1 MEPRFDHDT
10 EESRLYAAWEAAGC
24 FTPERNV
31 ASGLAQKDSK
41 AFSIVL
47 PPPNV
52 TGTLHTGH
60 AMMLAVEDILVRY
73 HRMKGDRTLWIPGT
87 DHAAIATQ
95 EKVEKEL
102 YKSEKLTRH
111 DLGREVF
118 LKRVEEFAQESHD
131 TIADQIRAMGAS
143 VDWTREAYTLDATR
157 NRAVVEMFCRM
168 HEDGLIYR
176 GARIVNWD
184 PKMQTTVSD
193 EEIEWVEEKAP
204 LYYLQYGPFEIATA
218 RPETKFGDKYVVVH
232 PDDPR
237 YAQYADR
244 QTFEL
249 EWINGPVTATLVKD
263 PVIDMEFGTGAMT
276 ITPWHDAVDFEIAER
291 HGLDK
296 EQIID
301 EYGKLREVAG
311 DLAGMKIGPAREA
324 VVEKL
329 RAKGLVTRVDED
341 YVHRTARSSRGGGKI
356 EPQIKEQWFVAVH
369 EPFLL
374 RQSVIDGVPPGSE
387 VTLAQLMEHV
397 VERGL
402 VEIIPEYAAKT
413 YFHWIRNLRDWC
425 ISRQIWYGH
434 RIPAW
439 YRDGKTY
446 VGRTAPEGDGWSQ
459 DPDTL
464 DTWFSSGMWTFS
476 TLGWPEDTED
486 LRTYHPTA
494 VLETGTDILFFWVA
508 RMILMSTYAL
518 GDVPFRTAYLHGL
531 VLDAK
536 GQKMSKSKNNGID
549 PRDMI
554 ELYGADALRMA
565 LVVGV
570 TPGSEQRL
578 TEDKIRGYRNF
589 TTKVWNLGRFV
600 LSSKPDGFEASS
612 VALTEADEAR
622 IAEARAMRDEIAQ
635 HLDRFELHLA
645 GEKAY
650 HYVWHTFADK
660 VVEEAKPRLRGD
672 DPADAAAAWAMLE
685 EVLETC
691 LGFLHPFMPFVTEQ
705 VHQHVRDGGW
715 LMTRR
720 WNA

>member
-1 MEPRFDHDT
+1 
-10 EESRLYAAWEAAGC
+10 
-24 FTPERNV
+24 
-31 ASGLAQKDSK
+31 
-41 AFSIVL
+41 
-47 PPPNV
+47 
-52 TGTLHTGH
+52 
-60 AMMLAVEDILVRY
+60 
-73 HRMKGDRTLWIPGT
+73 
-87 DHAAIATQ
+87 
-95 EKVEKEL
+95 
-102 YKSEKLTRH
+102 
-111 DLGREVF
+111 
-118 LKRVEEFAQESHD
+118 
-131 TIADQIRAMGAS
+131 
-143 VDWTREAYTLDATR
+143 
-157 NRAVVEMFCRM
+157 
-168 HEDGLIYR
+168 
-176 GARIVNWD
+176 
-184 PKMQTTVSD
+184 
-193 EEIEWVEEKAP
+193 
-204 LYYLQYGPFEIATA
+204 
-218 RPETKFGDKYVVVH
+218 VVH

-249 EWINGPVTATLVKD
+249 EWINGPVTATLIKD

-369 EPFLL
+369 KPFLL

-402 VEIIPEYAAKT
+402 VEIIPEYASKT

-439 YRDGKTY
+439 YRDGETY

-476 TLGWPEDTED
+476 TLGWPEETED
-486 LRTYHPTA
+486 LRTYHPTS

-554 ELYGADALRMA
+554 ELYGADALR
-565 LVVGV
+565 
-570 TPGSEQRL
+570 
-578 TEDKIRGYRNF
+578 RG
-589 TTKVWNLGRFV
+589 
-600 LSSKPDGFEASS
+600 ASS
-612 VALTEADEAR
+612 A
-622 IAEARAMRDEIAQ
+622 
-635 HLDRFELHLA
+635 
-645 GEKAY
+645 
-650 HYVWHTFADK
+650 
-660 VVEEAKPRLRGD
+660 
-672 DPADAAAAWAMLE
+672 
-685 EVLETC
+685 
-691 LGFLHPFMPFVTEQ
+691 
-705 VHQHVRDGGW
+705 
-715 LMTRR
+715 
-720 WNA
+720 